1 MDSENSDMFLGEG
14 FFGRK
19 SMIADNTSSKIDDE
33 IIKISKISLNNSIK
47 ILNKNRILLD
57 KLVDIILNSETI
69 DKQLFKLTSSELL
82 KVYLIVYFN
91 NKKNFFLIIK
101 NNTTKLIITLSFLLI
116 IPFVQKQWF
125 NLYLFNINN
134 ISIYSIL
141 YYISGTICPSLICLN
156 SLNNFTYYKFN
167 SNKIKSNKTL
177 NGRGL
182 LFLVALNLII
192 LSFLITYY
200 FYVNFDFISN
210 LFLEGIK
217 VPQFDLFQL
226 FIIIFLIAILLIF
239 KKCRILFK
247 KLILVNFIFIS
258 FYIWYLQINN
268 IYIDDK
274 LQIYKFFSFNN
285 INLINVFILIT
296 IEICYFTWSFLSYKT
311 NLSDWIVQSPQK
323 RDILPILKILLFYFF
338 IIIYYSI
345 L

>member
-1 MDSENSDMFLGEG
+1 M
-14 FFGRK
+14 
-19 SMIADNTSSKIDDE
+19 
-33 IIKISKISLNNSIK
+33 
-47 ILNKNRILLD
+47 
-57 KLVDIILNSETI
+57 V
-69 DKQLFKLTSSELL
+69 
-82 KVYLIVYFN
+82 
-91 NKKNFFLIIK
+91 IK

-125 NLYLFNINN
+125 NLYLFNIND

-141 YYISGTICPSLICLN
+141 YYVSGTICPSLICLN

-177 NGRGL
+177 NGGGL

-200 FYVNFDFISN
+200 FYINFDFISN

-239 KKCRILFK
+239 KRYRIFFK

-274 LQIYKFFSFNN
+274 LQIYKFFSLNN

-311 NLSDWIVQSPQK
+311 NLSDWIVKSPQK
-323 RDILPILKILLFYFF
+323 KDVLPILKILLFYFF

>member
-1 MDSENSDMFLGEG
+1 M
-14 FFGRK
+14 
-19 SMIADNTSSKIDDE
+19 
-33 IIKISKISLNNSIK
+33 
-47 ILNKNRILLD
+47 
-57 KLVDIILNSETI
+57 
-69 DKQLFKLTSSELL
+69 
-82 KVYLIVYFN
+82 
-91 NKKNFFLIIK
+91 IIK

-210 LFLEGIK
+210 LFFEGIK

-239 KKCRILFK
+239 KKYRILFK